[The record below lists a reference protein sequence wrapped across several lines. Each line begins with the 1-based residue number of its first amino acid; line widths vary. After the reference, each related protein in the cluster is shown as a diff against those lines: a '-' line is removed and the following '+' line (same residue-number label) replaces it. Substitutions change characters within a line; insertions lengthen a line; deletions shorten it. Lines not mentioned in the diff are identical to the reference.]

1 MRLLE
6 ALQGLA
12 AFPRDISLT
21 SLSKNC
27 DPVFELRPL
36 EAAVTKMKAQAASMR
51 PPDPARIEKLIAR
64 FHAERQN
71 LDRFEAREIRLLAW
85 NNQMLLNA
93 RFRSQLAERVRS
105 RAVKPNLL
113 ILSQVY
119 FGSWGTHAEH
129 ELFEQMLRI
138 LADQQAGFTPLLR
151 RYKEK
156 ATSIFSASA
165 DAFLS
170 RQISTEQASL
180 TETLALWG
188 VPTTTPLASAVLTAY
203 VNYILPEISSG
214 RVGQLDDLLATL
226 QLPLVQMT
234 TFQVAA
240 GTLILSPHADKSDS
254 FRKRIEAFVLDSPRL
269 GDPRLPHNLPKWN
282 GVDGA
287 AFRKFRTWRA
297 TKDLV
302 FFFRSVLP
310 EGRDPH
316 GRKDFWLRYVDQVV
330 DSVVALCP
338 TDLQRLHTSL
348 SLERVHHCRIQE
360 NQSISCFLMRF
371 KGANEDFIVAEFSNV
386 GKARIFYYGRF
397 LERIG
402 DINRTEFRLRE
413 LKSEE
418 GLAISFSHM
427 SNWQSK
433 VRSTLAQI
441 GIRAS

>member
-1 MRLLE
+1 MKMLE

-21 SLSKNC
+21 PLSKSC
-27 DPVFELRPL
+27 DPIFELRPL
-36 EAAVTKMKAQAASMR
+36 DAAVTTMKARAASLR

-64 FHAERQN
+64 FNAENQN
-71 LDRFEAREIRLLAW
+71 LDGFEPREIRLLAW

-93 RFRSQLAERVRS
+93 RFRYQLAERVRS
-105 RAVKPNLL
+105 RVVRPNLL

-119 FGSWGTHAEH
+119 FGNWGAHAEH
-129 ELFEQMLRI
+129 ELFEQMLKI
-138 LADQQAGFTPLLR
+138 LADQQAAFTPLLQ
-151 RYKEK
+151 RYKQK
-156 ATSIFSASA
+156 AGSIFNASA
-165 DAFLS
+165 DTFLS
-170 RQISTEQASL
+170 REIASEQTSL
-180 TETLALWG
+180 TETLDLWG

-203 VNYILPEISSG
+203 VLYMLSEISSG
-214 RVGQLDDLLATL
+214 RAGQLDQLLAAL
-226 QLPLVQMT
+226 QLPLIKMS
-234 TFQVAA
+234 TFQSAT
-240 GTLILSPHADKSDS
+240 GTLILSPHADRNDS
-254 FRKRIEAFVLDSPRL
+254 FRKRVEAFVLDSSRL
-269 GDPRLPHNLPKWN
+269 GDPRLPQNIPKWN
-282 GVDGA
+282 GIDA
-287 AFRKFRTWRA
+287 AALRKFRTWRA

-348 SLERVHHCRIQE
+348 SSERVHHCKIQE
-360 NQSISCFLMRF
+360 NQAISCFLMRF

-402 DINRTEFRLRE
+402 DINRNEFRLRE

-427 SNWQSK
+427 NNWQSK
-433 VRSTLAQI
+433 VRSTLVS
-441 GIRAS
+441 RAE

>member
-21 SLSKNC
+21 PLSKSC
-27 DPVFELRPL
+27 DPTFELRRL
-36 EAAVTKMKAQAASMR
+36 DAAVTTMKARAASAR

-64 FHAERQN
+64 FKTENQN
-71 LDRFEAREIRLLAW
+71 LDGFEPREIRLLAW

-105 RAVKPNLL
+105 RVVKPNLL

-119 FGSWGTHAEH
+119 FGNWGEHAEH

-138 LADQQAGFTPLLR
+138 LADQQAGFTPLLQ

-156 ATSIFSASA
+156 AGSIFSTSA
-165 DAFLS
+165 DIFLS
-170 RQISTEQASL
+170 RLISSEQASL
-180 TETLALWG
+180 TDTLELWG
-188 VPTTTPLASAVLTAY
+188 VATTTPLASAVLTAY
-203 VNYILPEISSG
+203 INYILNEISSG
-214 RVGQLDDLLATL
+214 RVSQLDDLLATL
-226 QLPLVQMT
+226 QLPLVKMS
-234 TFQVAA
+234 TFQLAV
-240 GTLILSPHADKSDS
+240 GTLILSPHADRNDS
-254 FRKRIEAFVLDSPRL
+254 FRKRVEAFVLDSPRL
-269 GDPRLPHNLPKWN
+269 GDPRLPHNVPKWN
-282 GVDGA
+282 GIDA
-287 AFRKFRTWRA
+287 AALRKFRTWRA

-348 SLERVHHCRIQE
+348 SSERVHHCKIQE

-402 DINRTEFRLRE
+402 DINRNEFRLRE

-427 SNWQSK
+427 NNWQSK